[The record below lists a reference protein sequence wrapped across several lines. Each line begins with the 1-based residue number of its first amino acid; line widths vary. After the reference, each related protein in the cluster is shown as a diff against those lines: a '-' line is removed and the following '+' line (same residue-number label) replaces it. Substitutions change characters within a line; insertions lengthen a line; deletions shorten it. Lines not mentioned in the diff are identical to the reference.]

1 MKFSQTSLSLLLII
15 SPTLFACSD
24 DARNQVSAV
33 ANDVEDSWDAIK
45 AYTIERSA
53 EFRASVSE
61 GMRDLDDQ
69 LARASDRSGEAWE
82 ATRADLAAK
91 RAALA
96 VQLQALGDA
105 TADTWAAARDKT
117 AELYE
122 DLRAATQRALD
133 QREE

>member
-15 SPTLFACSD
+15 SPALFACSD
-24 DARNQVSAV
+24 DARNQASAV
-33 ANDVEDSWDAIK
+33 ANEVEDSWDAIK
-45 AYTIERSA
+45 IYTIERSA

-96 VQLQALGDA
+96 VQLDELGAA
-105 TADTWAAARDKT
+105 TADTWAATRDKT
-117 AELYE
+117 VALYE
-122 DLRAATQRALD
+122 EFRAAVKRALD
-133 QREE
+133 QPEE